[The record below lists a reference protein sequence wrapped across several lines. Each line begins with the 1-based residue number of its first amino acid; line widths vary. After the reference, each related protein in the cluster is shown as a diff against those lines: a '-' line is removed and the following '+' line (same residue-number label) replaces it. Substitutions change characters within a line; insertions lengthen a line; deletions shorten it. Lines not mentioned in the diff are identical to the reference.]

1 MTTVMLFLLGLV
13 AGVTSGLLGIGGG
26 VLLVPALVLIAR
38 VEIHIAIGVSL
49 AVIVPT
55 ALVGVLKHY
64 SLGNV
69 EFATAITVAIGG
81 MLGAY
86 LGASYASSVSEE
98 NLKRMFGVLL
108 LVLGFNMIFGWSAS
122 IAKAAEK
129 RIEKHQ
135 L

>member
-1 MTTVMLFLLGLV
+1 MTTLMLFVLGIV
-13 AGVTSGLLGIGGG
+13 AGIISGLLGIGGG

-81 MLGAY
+81 MIGAY
-86 LGASYASSVSEE
+86 LGASYASSISEA

-122 IAKAAEK
+122 IAKAAER
-129 RIEKHQ
+129 RIERQ
-135 L
+135 QS